1 MQKQQTKQQLSNGIT
16 KETIIADILEMHP
29 EKAMLLSEIMMEF
42 GIHCVG
48 CGANAFETLEQ
59 GVLGHGYSEKDLDK
73 LLTDL
78 NKAVKTKIKKSDKNK
93 LKLNE
98 NNFSLTLTSK
108 AIKKLTQIMKE
119 ENKQGGYLRATVLAG
134 GCSGYTYD
142 LELVD
147 KDSVRKSDIKI
158 DQENIK
164 ILVDGESAE
173 FLDGITIDFIDTLKE
188 SGFKFNNP
196 NATKSCGCGKS
207 FS

>member
-1 MQKQQTKQQLSNGIT
+1 MQKQITKQVKTIGIT

-29 EKAMLLSEIMMEF
+29 DKAMLLSEIMMEF

-59 GVLGHGYSEKDLDK
+59 GVLGHGYSEKDLNK

-78 NKAVKTKIKKSDKNK
+78 NKAVNTKTKSKKSNNKNIS
-93 LKLNE
+93 E
-98 NNFSLTLTSK
+98 FSLTLTPK
-108 AIKKLTQIMKE
+108 AIGKLKQIMKDE
-119 ENKQGGYLRATVLAG
+119 KKENGYLRASVLAG

-142 LELVD
+142 LEIVE
-147 KDSVRKSDIKI
+147 KKANGDIEF
-158 DQENIK
+158 DQGGIK
-164 ILVDGESAE
+164 ILIDQESAE
-173 FLDGITIDFIDTLKE
+173 FVNGTSIDFIDTLKE

-196 NATKSCGCGKS
+196 NATRECGCGKS

>member
-1 MQKQQTKQQLSNGIT
+1 MQKQITKQVKTIGIT

-29 EKAMLLSEIMMEF
+29 DKAMLLSEIMMEF

-59 GVLGHGYSEKDLDK
+59 GVLGHGYSEKDLNK

-78 NKAVKTKIKKSDKNK
+78 NKAVNTKTKSKKSNNKNIS
-93 LKLNE
+93 E
-98 NNFSLTLTSK
+98 FSLTLTPK
-108 AIKKLTQIMKE
+108 AIGKLKQIMKDE
-119 ENKQGGYLRATVLAG
+119 KKENGYLRASVLAG

-142 LELVD
+142 LEIVE
-147 KDSVRKSDIKI
+147 KKANGDIEF
-158 DQENIK
+158 DQGGIK
-164 ILVDGESAE
+164 ILIDQESAE
-173 FLDGITIDFIDTLKE
+173 FVNGTNIDFIDTLKE

-196 NATKSCGCGKS
+196 NATRECGCGKS

>member
-1 MQKQQTKQQLSNGIT
+1 MQKQQTKQQLSSGKIT

-29 EKAMLLSEIMMEF
+29 DKAMLLSEIMMEF

-59 GVLGHGYSEKDLDK
+59 GVLGHGYSEKDLNR

-78 NKAVKTKIKKSDKNK
+78 NKAVNTKTKSKKQKNN
-93 LKLNE
+93 LSE
-98 NNFSLTLTSK
+98 FSLTLTPK
-108 AIKKLTQIMKE
+108 AISKLKQIMADEK
-119 ENKQGGYLRATVLAG
+119 KHDGYLRATVLAG

-147 KDSVRKSDIKI
+147 KDNIRKSDIKI
-158 DQENIK
+158 DQDGIK
-164 ILVDGESAE
+164 VIVDQESTE
-173 FLDGITIDFIDTLKE
+173 FLNGISIDFIDSLKE

-196 NATKSCGCGKS
+196 NATQSCGCGKS